1 MIAARLV
8 RLASVALS
16 TVDRPRAYIAPDVMA
31 EMTHLARL
39 AQSVPGR
46 QHQALRVAGG
56 RIATALLSIQKVDP
70 SCGAL
75 LRCRARQLHRYALSA
90 YGAETMPSIE
100 IPPAPCVATRDVIL
114 ASFGGQRPAA
124 LGAPA

>member
-8 RLASVALS
+8 RLASIALS
-16 TVDRPRAYIAPDVMA
+16 TVDKPRPYVAPDVLA

-39 AQSVPGR
+39 ARSVPGR
-46 QHQALRVAGG
+46 QHEALRAAGA
-56 RIATALLSIQKVDP
+56 RIATALLSIQEVDP

-100 IPPAPCVATRDVIL
+100 IPPAPCRGTRDLIL
-114 ASFGGQRPAA
+114 ASFGGRPAA
-124 LGAPA
+124 GVMA